1 MPQRYTRVYSCDSYY
16 RKRPVFLL
24 VMRRQI
30 NVDCGRRYRRMLA
43 EGEFTRRKTS
53 HALGPSRNSACSKM
67 LLSSLFFVAGCWLC
81 LFSPFRTDHRKQLRS
96 RSVATQQR
104 LRTNSFAQLLGA
116 PTPLIPHTYVLLWA
130 CNRHPSLRDQH

>member
-1 MPQRYTRVYSCDSYY
+1 
-16 RKRPVFLL
+16 
-24 VMRRQI
+24 MRRQI
-30 NVDCGRRYRRMLA
+30 IVDCGRRYRRMLA

-53 HALGPSRNSACSKM
+53 HALGPSRNSCSKM
-67 LLSSLFFVAGCWLC
+67 LLSSLFFGAGCWLC

-104 LRTNSFAQLLGA
+104 LRTNSFTPHRGA

-130 CNRHPSLRDQH
+130 CNRLRRCGTNIGKIMMTVRLTCTFSSSGPV